1 MNILVH
7 TLKTACCNLW
17 FVIHLHIITFPH
29 SAGWIMNTNN
39 NYDDDYNNN
48 NDNISPITY
57 ALPESL

>member
-1 MNILVH
+1 
-7 TLKTACCNLW
+7 
-17 FVIHLHIITFPH
+17 LHIITFPH